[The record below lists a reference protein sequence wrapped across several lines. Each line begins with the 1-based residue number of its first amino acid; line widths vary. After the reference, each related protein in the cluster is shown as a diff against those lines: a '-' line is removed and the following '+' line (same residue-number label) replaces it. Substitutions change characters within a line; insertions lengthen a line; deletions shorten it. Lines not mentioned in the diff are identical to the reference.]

1 VSKINKSYVL
11 NICTDKNLWDDF
23 VATSPQGNLFCQTK
37 FLDLFQK
44 NYELLSVCKGDE
56 ILLGAVVV
64 KDEDNQPV
72 LHPFMYQGVLFARSM
87 VTLAPHKRVKKALE
101 LVDFLLAEVEKRY
114 QRICF
119 SLHPSFIDLRSFQWH
134 NYHSPE
140 KGQFKID
147 LNYTGILS
155 LEKVENLEQIFMESR
170 TLRRRNYNKSLK
182 EGFTIEESDDIKV
195 LDVLHSQTFE
205 RQGIGRSSGE
215 KFMATTL
222 AKKAISLGFGRL
234 MICRDSSGSPASASL
249 FLFDDKT
256 AYYLIGA
263 NDPKFRKYGTGSYVM
278 FEQIK
283 RCLEHGLS
291 QVDFVGI
298 NSPMRGDFKTSFGAV
313 PVPYHTVCWNHLKLN
328 N

>member
-1 VSKINKSYVL
+1 VSKNNKSYVL
-11 NICTDKNLWDDF
+11 NICTDKNLCNDF
-23 VATSPQGNLFCQTK
+23 VSTSPQGNLFCQTK

-64 KDEDNQPV
+64 KGEGGQPTST
-72 LHPFMYQGVLFARSM
+72 PFMYQGVLFAKSV
-87 VTLAPHKRVKKALE
+87 VTLAPHKRVKKSLE
-101 LVDFLLAEVEKRY
+101 LMDFLLSEIEIRY

-119 SLHPSFIDLRSFQWH
+119 SLYPSFIDLRSFQWH
-134 NYHSPE
+134 NYHEPE

-155 LEKVENLEQIFMESR
+155 LQSVENIDQILMGAR
-170 TLRRRNYNKSLK
+170 TVRRQEYRKCLK

-195 LDVLHSQTFE
+195 LDILHSQTFE

-234 MICRDSSGSPASASL
+234 IICRDSSGSPASASL

-263 NDPKFRKYGTGSYVM
+263 NDPKFHKYGTGSYIM
-278 FEQIK
+278 FEQIR
-283 RCLEHGLS
+283 RCLEQGLS

-313 PVPYHTVCWNHLKLN
+313 PVPYYTVMLESS
-328 N
+328 